1 MASRKEGITFYLLLF
16 LSRGKLFCIYVVEKP
31 SETQKGFSHDFRIT
45 LHCNAPLGRAAKH
58 HLHLKKY
65 ATFFR
70 SIVAP
75 KTGWLLLLSLFFA
88 LRKSLLL
95 NFRKVY
101 DGSRLSKPLAC
112 YYIAFELPL
121 SQRKWGTFS
130 WSCRRLHSIPM
141 YFQCANKLNLIR
153 RPGRL
158 GLWIPHK

>member
-75 KTGWLLLLSLFFA
+75 KTGLLLLSLFFA

-112 YYIAFELPL
+112 YSIAFELCHCRSGNGVHFHGVVVAYIQ
-121 SQRKWGTFS
+121 SQCIFNAQIN
-130 WSCRRLHSIPM
+130 SI
-141 YFQCANKLNLIR
+141 
-153 RPGRL
+153 
-158 GLWIPHK
+158 